1 VVSFIIFFFI
11 LGRESDSYT
20 RSINDLDGPK
30 IADTFYEHLF
40 KDCDPNSS
48 PPVLPD
54 LRQAAKALHLAVAK
68 LRQETDIPLRR
79 WVPFVHYGL

>member
-1 VVSFIIFFFI
+1 M
-11 LGRESDSYT
+11 
-20 RSINDLDGPK
+20 NDLDGPK

-40 KDCDPNSS
+40 KKCDPKSN

-54 LRQAAKALHLAVAK
+54 LKQAAKALHLAVEK
-68 LRQETDIPLRR
+68 LRKEPNTPFRC